1 MCYNWCTCLLKY
13 ITMGTY
19 CQSRICADGSQPI
32 RNVAS
37 TVLEFGL
44 NCIYGFFSL
53 NNSLLREY
61 FNHIFVPDLEQKDT
75 TNTTSSA
82 SYLELHPEK

>member
-1 MCYNWCTCLLKY
+1 
-13 ITMGTY
+13 MGTY
-19 CQSRICADGSQPI
+19 CQSRFCADGSQPI

-61 FNHIFVPDLEQKDT
+61 FNPIFVPELVQKVT
-75 TNTTSSA
+75 TNTSSSA